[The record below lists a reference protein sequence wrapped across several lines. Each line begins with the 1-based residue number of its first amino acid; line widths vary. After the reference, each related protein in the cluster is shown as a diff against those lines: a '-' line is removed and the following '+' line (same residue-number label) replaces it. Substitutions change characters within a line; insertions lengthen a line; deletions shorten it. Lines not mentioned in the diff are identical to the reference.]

1 MTAPVGRRPSRAW
14 IQYAAVV
21 RKEVLQTLR
30 DRRVMFMLVFAPFLQ
45 TLVLGFAVNFDVDR
59 VPVVVADQDQGVESR
74 LHLRRLLADGTLRRV
89 GDASSAE
96 GGAAALDR
104 GEAAVVVVIPPRFGA
119 DLVAGRPAEVQVILD
134 GTDPNRSNVAA
145 GAVTRYFG
153 EEAIR
158 RAAERARAAGL
169 AAPARIEVAPRL
181 FYNPGLKSAPYIVPG
196 IAAMLLVVVTTIV
209 TAMGLSREREQGT
222 LEQVAV
228 TPIPATLLLAGK
240 MTPFVFIGFFDVLL
254 LTVAGTWVFGV
265 PLRGNLA
272 VMALATFLYLLSTLG
287 VGLLIST
294 LSSNQQQSFL
304 GGFLFTMPAML
315 LSGIMTPIDSMP
327 RWMQWITYVN
337 PLRYYQQIA
346 RANMMKGAGLAD
358 VWPEVLALAVFGAVI
373 FGLATARFHK
383 RSG

>member
-1 MTAPVGRRPSRAW
+1 
-14 IQYAAVV
+14 VV
-21 RKEVLQTLR
+21 RKEVFQTLR

-45 TLVLGFAVNFDVDR
+45 TLVLGFAVDFEVDR
-59 VPVVVADQDQGVESR
+59 VPTVVADQDRSAESR
-74 LHLRRLLADGTLRRV
+74 LHLRRVLADGTLRKT
-89 GDASSAE
+89 GEASSAE

-104 GEAAVVVVIPPRFGA
+104 GEAAAAIVIPPRFAA
-119 DLVAGRPAEVQVILD
+119 DLAAGRPVDVQVILD
-134 GTDPNRSNVAA
+134 GTDPNRSNAAA

-158 RAAERARAAGL
+158 RASARARAAGI
-169 AAPARIEVAPRL
+169 AAPARIEVVPRL

-254 LTVAGTWVFGV
+254 LTTVGTWVFGV

-272 VMALATFLYLLSTLG
+272 VMALATLLYLLTTLG

-294 LSSNQQQSFL
+294 MSSNQQQSFL
-304 GGFLFTMPAML
+304 GGFLFTMPAIL

-327 RWMQWITYVN
+327 HWMQVITYAN
-337 PLRYYQQIA
+337 PLRYFQEVA
-346 RANMMKGAGLAD
+346 RANMMKGAGFAD
-358 VWPEVLALAVFGAVI
+358 VWTQLVALALFGMVI
-373 FGLATARFHK
+373 FGLATARFRK
-383 RSG
+383 RTG